1 MLFSTRNPAT
11 TQQQLPFSRHQKNI
25 LFAYQKTIVVY
36 FWQPWSI
43 AGRDLQRKPLMTSTS
58 VRTRPLPSEGMALSA
73 AADPAPRTGLAID
86 IRATL
91 EEEIEKGILPPGSA
105 LDERALAVRFDVS
118 RTPVREALQQLA
130 ARELVCIAPRQCATV
145 ARLSISKVRAML
157 EYVGELESL
166 CARLAARRADESLHA
181 ALDAGIHHCR
191 QAAETGGQQAYAAA
205 NALFHEAIYAGCR
218 NAYLAEHIRQARRR
232 LQRYRTQDFLNRSQI
247 ARSLSDHQEIAR
259 AIQSGDELQAGAAML
274 LHVPAGTTGFSEFL
288 ATVPM
293 NFFAGETSTETP

>member
-1 MLFSTRNPAT
+1 M
-11 TQQQLPFSRHQKNI
+11 
-25 LFAYQKTIVVY
+25 FAAV
-36 FWQPWSI
+36 
-43 AGRDLQRKPLMTSTS
+43 
-58 VRTRPLPSEGMALSA
+58 
-73 AADPAPRTGLAID
+73 DPEPRAGLAKD

-91 EEEIEKGILPPGSA
+91 EEEIEKGILPPGCA

-130 ARELVCIAPRQCATV
+130 ARELVNIAPRQCATV
-145 ARLSISKVRAML
+145 ARLSIGKVRAML

-166 CARLAARRADESLHA
+166 CARLAARRADESLHV

-191 QAAETGGQQAYAAA
+191 QAAQTGQQAYAAA

-218 NAYLAEHIRQARRR
+218 NMYLAEHIRQARRR
-232 LQRYRTQDFLNRSQI
+232 LQRYRTQDFLHESQI
-247 ARSLSDHQEIAR
+247 AKSLRDHQEIAR
-259 AIQSGDELQAGAAML
+259 AIQAGDQLRAGAAML

-293 NFFAGETSTETP
+293 NFFAGETSINTP